1 MNLSFKNLIL
11 ILLTLLIGIESFG
24 QELTIEIAHFIKYGN
39 TDKFENFTSS
49 ELINE
54 CVSVTNGKKYNY
66 LAISIKLKSMKSLK
80 YFIEKGA
87 NIEGVCADKTP
98 LMYAAKYGQL
108 EMVKYL
114 IEKGADPNATY
125 RGNKALN
132 LQVTV
137 PPSPPTP
144 GEYAASRF
152 CYSPRGIWANPM

>member
-1 MNLSFKNLIL
+1 MNSSIKNLIL
-11 ILLTLLIGIESFG
+11 ILLISLIGIASFG
-24 QELTIEIAHFIKYGN
+24 QELTIEIAHNIKYGN
-39 TDKFENFTSS
+39 TDKLEKFTSS

-54 CVSVTNGKKYNY
+54 CVGVASSKKYNY

-114 IEKGADPNATY
+114 IEKGAYLNASY
-125 RGNKALN
+125 RGKTALN
-132 LQVTV
+132 
-137 PPSPPTP
+137 
-144 GEYAASRF
+144 YAKQF
-152 CYSPRGIWANPM
+152 NQPEIKKYLKEQKLH

>member
-1 MNLSFKNLIL
+1 MNLSFKNLSL
-11 ILLTLLIGIESFG
+11 ILLTSLIGIESYG
-24 QELTIEIAHFIKYGN
+24 QELTVEIAHAIKYGK
-39 TDKFENFTSS
+39 TDKFENFTSP

-54 CVSVTNGKKYNY
+54 CVSVANGKKYSY

-114 IEKGADPNATY
+114 IEKGADLNASY
-125 RGNKALN
+125 RGNKAIN
-132 LQVTV
+132 
-137 PPSPPTP
+137 
-144 GEYAASRF
+144 YAKQF
-152 CYSPRGIWANPM
+152 NHTEIKNYLKEQKMH